1 MSAKTAAT
9 GKLLGGF
16 VSLPQVENLLQ
27 QWLEGQAVFDR
38 QVQLQTLD
46 NHLLVENQHVEGLA
60 LVGYFF

>member
-1 MSAKTAAT
+1 M
-9 GKLLGGF
+9 
-16 VSLPQVENLLQ
+16 PQVENLLQ